1 VLKVQ
6 DPLTPLGI
14 LSDKYWKDKE
24 RKYGDSGRFYLRHME
39 PSCEICTDDVD
50 NPQLVLFLPY
60 LHWSEHQ
67 TQQNQADALQY
78 YHEAS
83 DDIKRE
89 YEMSKKRS
97 SDMRLQSCALGGEL
111 PHHPRRTLDQFYY
124 RNINTQ
130 DRDRDQIVLHKT
142 EDPKKVLMVD
152 QLWVVVTSVD
162 TLFTFFPR
170 NYFDKPNG
178 FADLRNS
185 IVEKMKETNSLCHDA
200 FEMAGLCILRAV
212 NVLLNP
218 PSITDDDLNVFRLFQ
233 LTIEETKESAVKALN
248 EFIAADHSDPDNLS
262 VKKEL
267 NLLRT
272 VADMED
278 ELEILRHLFY
288 EQERVIK
295 GFLTVIQEHG
305 IHQRRGVTAAE
316 RALADV
322 REFDEEAKRIWDN
335 AHSIREQLSYLLSLK
350 QTTANLEE
358 ARGSRT
364 MQKDT
369 AEQGRTMMIFT
380 VFTVVFLPLSFFTSL
395 YGMNLREW
403 TGEEKNI
410 SARSAGLLMGLISA
424 FVIAFALVA
433 AFWGKRVKDFFMK
446 RWNGGKK
453 PDGTDVEMQDHWNL
467 MNSRRS

>member
-1 VLKVQ
+1 
-6 DPLTPLGI
+6 
-14 LSDKYWKDKE
+14 
-24 RKYGDSGRFYLRHME
+24 ME
-39 PSCEICTDDVD
+39 PSCEICADDVD
-50 NPQLVLFLPY
+50 NPQLVLYLPY

-67 TQQNQADALQY
+67 TQQGQAEALQY
-78 YHEAS
+78 YHKAS

-89 YEMSKKRS
+89 YEMSKKS

-142 EDPKKVLMVD
+142 KDPQKVLMVD

-162 TLFTFFPR
+162 TIFTFFPR
-170 NYFDKPNG
+170 NHGSDKSND
-178 FADLRNS
+178 FADLRNN
-185 IVEKMKETNSLCHDA
+185 IVEKMKETNILCHDA
-200 FEMAGLCILRAV
+200 FEMAGLCILHAV

-218 PSITDDDLNVFRLFQ
+218 PAIRDGDLNVFQFFQ
-233 LTIEETKESAVKALN
+233 LTIEETKELAVKALN

-267 NLLRT
+267 DLLRT

-278 ELEILRHLFY
+278 ELEILRHLFH

-295 GFLTVIQEHG
+295 GFLTVIDEHG
-305 IHQRRGVTAAE
+305 INQRHEEHEIDQRHGVKAAK

-322 REFDEEAKRIWDN
+322 REFGEEARRIWYN
-335 AHSIREQLSYLLSLK
+335 AHNIREQLSYLLSLK

-358 ARGSRT
+358 ARGSRM

-403 TGEEKNI
+403 TGQETNI
-410 SARSAGLLMGLISA
+410 SARSAALFMGLISA
-424 FVIAFALVA
+424 LVIALALIA
-433 AFWGKRVKDFFMK
+433 AFWGKRVKDFFME

-453 PDGTDVEMQDHWNL
+453 VGETDVEMQDQWNL